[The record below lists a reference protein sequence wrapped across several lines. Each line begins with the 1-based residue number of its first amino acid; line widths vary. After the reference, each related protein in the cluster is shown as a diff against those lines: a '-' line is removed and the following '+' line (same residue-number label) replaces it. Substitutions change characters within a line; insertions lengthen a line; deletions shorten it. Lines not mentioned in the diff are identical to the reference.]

1 LDALLENDK
10 EAEVAPLACGVKV
23 TAKVVD
29 WPEGIV
35 TGIEIPES
43 TNSPFVRLAD
53 ETVTAV
59 PLAVRLPFRDTLD
72 PTPTLPNLRLVGDTA
87 NVPAAV
93 PVPERLMVS
102 GEFEAF
108 ETTDTLPLAAPATVG
123 AKVAVNVTLWL
134 AVRVR
139 GRFNPLREKPVPLT
153 LACEMVTDDP
163 PVLVRVSDKFM
174 LLPTWTLPNASV
186 VGLEDK
192 EPGAVP
198 VPESVM
204 FRLGF
209 EPFEVI
215 PTAPLAD
222 PLAVGWKVTVNE
234 ELCPAAKVKGKESPL
249 KLNPVPLA
257 TAAEI
262 VRLVPPVLVRVSDR
276 LELAPTWTLPKAR
289 AVGFGVNVPW
299 AVPVPERVM
308 LRLGFEPFEVIP
320 TVPLADPLTVGPKV
334 TVNEVLCPA
343 AKVKGKDSPLK
354 LNPVPLATAAEIV
367 RLVPPVLVRASDRLE
382 LAPTWTLPN
391 ARAVGFG
398 VNVPWVVPVPERV
411 MLRLGFEPFEVIP
424 TVPLADPLTVGL
436 KVTVNEV
443 LCPAAKVKGKESPL
457 KLNPVPLATAAEIVR
472 LVPPVLVRA
481 SDRLE
486 LAPTWTL
493 PKARA
498 VGFGV
503 NVPWV
508 VPVPE
513 RETFRVV
520 FDAVEVMAILPLA
533 VPDVVG
539 EKSAVNEVL
548 WPAAKVNGR
557 DRPLKLNPGPLA
569 AAAEMVRLVPP
580 EFVNVSDSGFEVPTC
595 TLPNASLLG
604 LAVNTAGATPL
615 PDKGKFKVEFEAF
628 ETKATLPLE
637 PPADWGA
644 KITEKLTLCPAPI
657 VRGKAMPF
665 RVKPGPLRVAWEIV
679 TLDVPELPKTALSVS
694 LLPTWTFP
702 KLRLL
707 GLTVSCPA
715 IAPVPVSRT
724 VVRCANWRVRLPD
737 PEYSRTM
744 LPVVP
749 PLAWGAKV
757 VVKLPLWPTANVS
770 GKLIPLT
777 LNPVPA
783 TSAR

>member
-1 LDALLENDK
+1 
-10 EAEVAPLACGVKV
+10 
-23 TAKVVD
+23 
-29 WPEGIV
+29 
-35 TGIEIPES
+35 
-43 TNSPFVRLAD
+43 
-53 ETVTAV
+53 
-59 PLAVRLPFRDTLD
+59 
-72 PTPTLPNLRLVGDTA
+72 
-87 NVPAAV
+87 
-93 PVPERLMVS
+93 
-102 GEFEAF
+102 
-108 ETTDTLPLAAPATVG
+108 
-123 AKVAVNVTLWL
+123 
-134 AVRVR
+134 
-139 GRFNPLREKPVPLT
+139 
-153 LACEMVTDDP
+153 
-163 PVLVRVSDKFM
+163 
-174 LLPTWTLPNASV
+174 
-186 VGLEDK
+186 
-192 EPGAVP
+192 
-198 VPESVM
+198 
-204 FRLGF
+204 
-209 EPFEVI
+209 
-215 PTAPLAD
+215 
-222 PLAVGWKVTVNE
+222 
-234 ELCPAAKVKGKESPL
+234 
-249 KLNPVPLA
+249 
-257 TAAEI
+257 
-262 VRLVPPVLVRVSDR
+262 
-276 LELAPTWTLPKAR
+276 
-289 AVGFGVNVPW
+289 
-299 AVPVPERVM
+299 
-308 LRLGFEPFEVIP
+308 
-320 TVPLADPLTVGPKV
+320 
-334 TVNEVLCPA
+334 
-343 AKVKGKDSPLK
+343 
-354 LNPVPLATAAEIV
+354 
-367 RLVPPVLVRASDRLE
+367 
-382 LAPTWTLPN
+382 
-391 ARAVGFG
+391 
-398 VNVPWVVPVPERV
+398 
-411 MLRLGFEPFEVIP
+411 
-424 TVPLADPLTVGL
+424 
-436 KVTVNEV
+436 V

-486 LAPTWTL
+486 LAPTWRL

-557 DRPLKLNPGPLA
+557 DKPLKLNPGPLA
-569 AAAEMVRLVPP
+569 DTAEMVRLVPP
-580 EFVNVSDSGFEVPTC
+580 EFVSVSDSGFEVPTC

-604 LAVNTAGATPL
+604 LAVNTAGATPI

-637 PPADWGA
+637 PPVDWGA
-644 KITEKLTLCPAPI
+644 KITEKLTLCPAPS

-679 TLDVPELPKTALSVS
+679 TLDGPELFKTALSVS